1 MSDIKIIEKIVAP
14 NASWATV
21 NLAPDSTENSVI
33 ARKITFDRTYQ
44 YFWLWA
50 PSPFGWGDA
59 GIALTMADVERAAVF
74 DDSGKL
80 LKFDVNADG
89 VMTYLGRIAF
99 CVAMGHKRSFY
110 VLSNMKYPYGGDQHS
125 SYPVYISAQ
134 DDAVCPFAFANP
146 WL

>member
-1 MSDIKIIEKIVAP
+1 MSEIKILEKIVAP

-21 NLAPDSTENSVI
+21 DLMPDSAENTVF

-44 YFWLWA
+44 YFWLWT

-74 DDSGKL
+74 DDVGKL
-80 LKFDVNADG
+80 LKFDINADG
-89 VMTYLGRIAF
+89 IMTYLGRIAF
-99 CVAMGHKRSFY
+99 CVAMGPKRSFY
-110 VLSNMKYPYGGDQHS
+110 ILSNMNYPDGGQHS

-134 DDAVCPFAFANP
+134 DDAVCPFVFANP